1 MLNMY
6 FDRCSIN
13 RFVIINKLY
22 IPPHKNIIYYVVG
35 ILHVHNVMYILSIGE
50 AIFGTCK
57 LIFAMFRSPVAN
69 KIPSYLQCHAG
80 VAWPV
85 PYFFHC
91 ALHLTALAIY
101 TRSPAAF
108 RAVRSLGILQLPCC
122 KELQRI
128 VSRNAD
134 GPGIREQYLANES
147 ETYKTFCES
156 KVASGGKKN
165 RLELEF

>member
-1 MLNMY
+1 M
-6 FDRCSIN
+6 
-13 RFVIINKLY
+13 
-22 IPPHKNIIYYVVG
+22 
-35 ILHVHNVMYILSIGE
+35 
-50 AIFGTCK
+50 
-57 LIFAMFRSPVAN
+57 
-69 KIPSYLQCHAG
+69 QCHAG

-134 GPGIREQYLANES
+134 GPGIHEQYLSNQS
-147 ETYKTFCES
+147 ETYQTFCGS
-156 KVASGGKKN
+156 KVASGGKKPLGIGVLIFDETKVS
-165 RLELEF
+165 RILLQISIYP

>member
-1 MLNMY
+1 MQVFNSMASAL
-6 FDRCSIN
+6 
-13 RFVIINKLY
+13 
-22 IPPHKNIIYYVVG
+22 
-35 ILHVHNVMYILSIGE
+35 
-50 AIFGTCK
+50 
-57 LIFAMFRSPVAN
+57 
-69 KIPSYLQCHAG
+69 
-80 VAWPV
+80 
-85 PYFFHC
+85 FFHC

-108 RAVRSLGILQLPCC
+108 RAVRSLGILQLPYC

-156 KVASGGKKN
+156 NVASGGKQPLGIGILIFDETKVS
-165 RLELEF
+165 RILLQISIYS

>member
-1 MLNMY
+1 MTGAQLIDLLLLIK
-6 FDRCSIN
+6 F
-13 RFVIINKLY
+13 KLY

-101 TRSPAAF
+101 TRNPVAF
-108 RAVRSLGILQLPCC
+108 CAVRSLGILQLPCC

-134 GPGIREQYLANES
+134 GPGIHEQYLANQS
-147 ETYKTFCES
+147 ETLLLYI
-156 KVASGGKKN
+156 N
-165 RLELEF
+165 DNDMIL